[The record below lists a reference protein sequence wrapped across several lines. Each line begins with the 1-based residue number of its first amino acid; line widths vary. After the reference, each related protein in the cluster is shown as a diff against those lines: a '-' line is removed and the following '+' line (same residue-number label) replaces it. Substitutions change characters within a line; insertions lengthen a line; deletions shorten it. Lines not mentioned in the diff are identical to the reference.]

1 MSYEKPLH
9 LLFSNPLFSP
19 PPLAM
24 TSTLFVAYKPEVNR
38 RRFLEITVD
47 GSRLILRGGVLGLRS
62 KVTVRHC
69 PSEAIAEHELRRLA
83 ALSFSQGYEQI
94 V

>member
-1 MSYEKPLH
+1 
-9 LLFSNPLFSP
+9 
-19 PPLAM
+19 M
-24 TSTLFVAYKPEVNR
+24 TSTLFLAYEPEHNR
-38 RRFLEITVD
+38 RRFLELTLD

-62 KVTVRHC
+62 KTTVRHC
-69 PSEAIAEHELRRLA
+69 PSEAIAELELRRLA